1 MASAHRRYIC
11 IHGHFYQ
18 PPRENAWL
26 EVIEVQESAAPFHD
40 WNERIDY
47 ECYAPNAAARILDK
61 DNYIVDIINNYA
73 WISFNFGPTLLSWL
87 SQADPDTYRAIQ
99 EADRQSARH
108 FGGHGSAMAQA
119 YNHLIMPLANARD
132 KETQVIWGK
141 RDFAFRFGRVP
152 EGMWLP
158 ETAVDT
164 ATLEVLA
171 AHDIKFTVLAPRQ
184 AKAWRR
190 LGETQWVE
198 GGVDTRRPYLCRLP
212 SGRTIALFFYDGEVA
227 QEVAFKGL
235 LHSGKDYARRLVG
248 RFDQSSEPQLVHV
261 ATDGESY
268 GHHHRYGEMA
278 LADCLNTLRGMPEVQ
293 LTNYAWFLEQHPPTY
308 EVQIHENSSWSCV
321 HGVERWRSDCGC
333 HTGGAPGWNQ
343 AWRAPLRETLDW
355 LRDQLAP
362 IFERYAARYLSDPWQ
377 ARNDYIDLIL
387 DRSPARVD
395 AFLRK
400 HGKKDVRWTDEVRTT
415 VLRLMEM
422 QRHAQLMFTSC
433 GWFFNEISGLETNQI
448 LQYANR
454 AIEYAWTISGKD
466 LHAAFVRRL
475 EQAPSNVYE
484 NGAVAYRR
492 FVLPARVGLERVGMH
507 YAAASLFEEEPEHM
521 ELLNFSAHSEAYRR
535 KRAGTYMMAVGRTR
549 VTSKVTFSE
558 KRFSF
563 AVLYLGQQNIVGH
576 ISTGMSPATFAEM
589 QRQVFAA
596 FHANDLAEVIRL
608 MHIFF
613 GEENFS
619 INHLFLD
626 ERRRI
631 LLQILAGS
639 LARAEV
645 SVRNI
650 FEDNYQLM
658 AVMRDS
664 GIPIPETWK
673 NAAQFVLN
681 ADLLH
686 LLENGKLRVSKLQ
699 QLEEEFKR
707 WNVELT
713 NVPALER
720 AAEDRIYR
728 LIQALEKEDTGMA
741 DLEQAVVT
749 IETLRSLG
757 LKLELWKAQNAWFW
771 LAKASVSGRRQWADQ
786 TYAATFARLGELLRI
801 RMPRQNEQE

>member
-1 MASAHRRYIC
+1 MTAAHGKYIC

-40 WNERIDY
+40 WNERINY

-61 DNYIVDIINNYA
+61 DNYIIHILNNYA

-87 SQADPDTYRAIQ
+87 AQADPDTWRAIR
-99 EADRQSARH
+99 EADRKSMAH
-108 FGGHGSAMAQA
+108 YGGHGSAMAQA

-132 KETQVIWGK
+132 RETQTIWGK
-141 RDFAFRFGRVP
+141 RDFEYRFGRAP

-171 AHDIKFTVLAPRQ
+171 EHGIKFTVLAPRQ

-190 LGETQWVE
+190 IGDEHWIE
-198 GGVDTRRPYLCRLP
+198 GPIDTRRPYLYRLP
-212 SGRTIALFFYDGEVA
+212 SGKTIALFFYDGEVA

-235 LHSGKDYARRLVG
+235 LNSGKGYAHRLRE
-248 RFDQSSEPQLVHV
+248 RFADTDEPQLVHV

-278 LADCLNTLRGMPEVQ
+278 LADCIDTLRRMPDVQ
-293 LTNYAWFLEQHPPTY
+293 LTNYAWYLEQFPPQY

-333 HTGGAPGWNQ
+333 HTGGQPGWNQ
-343 AWRAPLRETLDW
+343 AWRAPLREALDW
-355 LRDQLAP
+355 LRDELAP
-362 IFERYAARYLSDPWQ
+362 IFEQYASRYVKDPWA
-377 ARNDYIDLIL
+377 ARNDYIGVIL
-387 DRSPARVD
+387 DRSQENVD

-400 HGKKDVRWTDEVRTT
+400 HGKKDVRWTPEARTT

-422 QRHAQLMFTSC
+422 QRHAQLMYTSC

-448 LQYANR
+448 LQYALR
-454 AIEYAWTISGKD
+454 AIEYAWTVSGKE
-466 LHAAFVRRL
+466 LHPEFEARL
-475 EQAPSNVYE
+475 EKAPSNVYD

-492 FVLPARVGLERVGMH
+492 YVLPARVSLERVGMH
-507 YAAASLFEEEPEHM
+507 YAAASLFEEEPERM
-521 ELLNFSAHSEAYRR
+521 ELLNYAAHSDDYQR
-535 KRAGTYMMAVGRTR
+535 KRAGNYMVALGRTR
-549 VTSKVTFSE
+549 VTSRVTLSE
-558 KRFSF
+558 KPFSF
-563 AVLYLGQQNIVGH
+563 GVLYLGQQNIVGH
-576 ISTGMSPATFAEM
+576 ISTGMSTATFAEM
-589 QRQVFAA
+589 KRQVLDA
-596 FHANDLAEVIRL
+596 FERNDLAEVLRL

-619 INHLFLD
+619 VNHLFLD

-631 LLQILAGS
+631 LMQITESS
-639 LARAEV
+639 LAKAEV
-645 SVRNI
+645 SVRDI

-664 GIPIPETWK
+664 GIPVPEAWK

-681 ADLLH
+681 TDLLH
-686 LLENGKLRVSKLQ
+686 LLENGELHPRKLG
-699 QLEEEFKR
+699 QLEAEFRR
-707 WNVELT
+707 WQVALT
-713 NVPALER
+713 NVPSLKK

-728 LIQALEKEDTGMA
+728 HLRSLRRADIGKKQIEQLITTL
-741 DLEQAVVT
+741 
-749 IETLRSLG
+749 ETLRSLG
-757 LKLELWKAQNAWFW
+757 LELELWKAQNEWFSLAEAVASGHHTW
-771 LAKASVSGRRQWADQ
+771 ADKGCAKA
-786 TYAATFARLGELLRI
+786 FARLGEMLRMRI
-801 RMPRQNEQE
+801 PVQAEKQ

>member
-1 MASAHRRYIC
+1 MTPTNGKYIC

-40 WNERIDY
+40 WNERINY

-61 DNYIVDIINNYA
+61 DNYIINIINNYA
-73 WISFNFGPTLLSWL
+73 WISFNFGPTLLSWMA
-87 SQADPDTYRAIQ
+87 QADPDTYRAIQ
-99 EADRQSARH
+99 QADRRSMEH

-132 KETQVIWGK
+132 RETQTIWGK
-141 RDFAFRFGRVP
+141 RDFMHRFGRAP

-171 AHDIKFTVLAPRQ
+171 EHGIRFTVLAPRQ
-184 AKAWRR
+184 ARAWRR
-190 LGETQWVE
+190 IGDTQWID
-198 GGVDTRRPYLCRLP
+198 GGVDTRRPYLYRLP
-212 SGRTIALFFYDGEVA
+212 SGKTITLFFYDGEVA

-235 LHSGKDYARRLVG
+235 LNSGKGYAHRLRT
-248 RFDQSSEPQLVHV
+248 RFGDSPDPQLVHV

-278 LADCLNTLRGMPEVQ
+278 LADCIDTLRQMPDVQ
-293 LTNYAWFLEQHPPTY
+293 LTNYAAFLAQHPPTH

-333 HTGGAPGWNQ
+333 HTGGLPGWNQ

-355 LRDQLAP
+355 LRDELIP
-362 IFERYAARYLSDPWQ
+362 IFEQYGGRYLKDPWA
-377 ARNDYIDLIL
+377 ARNDYIDVIL
-387 DRSPARVD
+387 DRSQENVD

-400 HGKKDVRWTDEVRTT
+400 HGKKGVEWTPEARTT

-422 QRHAQLMFTSC
+422 QRHAQLMYTSC

-454 AIEYAWTISGKD
+454 AIEYAWTVSGRE
-466 LHAAFVRRL
+466 LHPEFEARL
-475 EQAPSNVYE
+475 EKAPSNVYD

-492 FVLPARVGLERVGMH
+492 YVLPARVSLERVGMH
-507 YAAASLFEEEPEHM
+507 YAAASLFEEEPERM
-521 ELLNFSAHSEAYRR
+521 ELLNYAARSDDYHR
-535 KRAGTYMMAVGRTR
+535 KRAGTYMVAMGRTR

-558 KRFSF
+558 KPFSF

-576 ISTGMSPATFAEM
+576 ISTGMSAATFAEM
-589 QRQVFAA
+589 KRQVLDA
-596 FHANDLAEVIRL
+596 FDHNDLAEVLRL

-619 INHLFLD
+619 VNHLFLD

-631 LLQILAGS
+631 LLQITAGS
-639 LARAEV
+639 LGKAEV
-645 SVRNI
+645 SVRDI

-664 GIPIPETWK
+664 GIPVPEAWK

-681 ADLLH
+681 TDLLH
-686 LLENGKLRVSKLQ
+686 LLENGKLHPRKLA
-699 QLEEEFKR
+699 QLEAEFRR
-707 WNVELT
+707 WQVALT
-713 NVPALER
+713 NVPTLKK
-720 AAEDRIYR
+720 AAEDRIHR
-728 LIQALEKEDTGMA
+728 HLRGLRQGGTTKKQIEQLIT
-741 DLEQAVVT
+741 T

-757 LKLELWKAQNAWFW
+757 LELELWKAQNEWFS
-771 LAKASVSGRRQWADQ
+771 LAEEMASGRHTWPDEAC
-786 TYAATFARLGELLRI
+786 AAAFGRLGELLRM
-801 RMPRQNEQE
+801 RVPVKKEQ